1 MRVLILSH
9 RDVVAAL
16 PPQSCAEAM
25 AAVLA
30 GHARGETF
38 MPLRSVMMP
47 PGAAGFLGLMPGWRG
62 RPGDGAAAFA
72 LKAVCIIPG
81 NPGRGLDAH
90 QGLVT
95 LFDGETGVP
104 TAILDASAVTAVR
117 TAAVTAVAT
126 RVLARGD
133 ARTLAVLGAGTQAR
147 AHVRAL
153 AGVRDFEQVRVYAP
167 TSAHAQE
174 LVQEMTGEIAGE
186 MAAEAAGPGGGAR
199 PGLSVAASAEEAV
212 RGADVV
218 VTVTSAREPVL
229 RHAWLKPG
237 AHVSAVGA
245 STPQARELDT
255 DTVAASA
262 LFCDSRESLRH
273 EAGEF
278 RLAVT
283 EGKIPG
289 EEHVRAELGEVLAGT
304 AHGRRDPGELTL
316 FRSLGLAIEDLAA
329 AETAVAAAT
338 ARGIG
343 TEVEL

>member
-1 MRVLILSH
+1 MRVLVLSH
-9 RDVVAAL
+9 RDVLAAL
-16 PPQSCAEAM
+16 PPEVCAEAM

-47 PGAAGFLGLMPGWRG
+47 PGAAGFMGLMPGWRG
-62 RPGDGAAAFA
+62 RPGGGAAAFA
-72 LKAVCIIPG
+72 LKAVCIMPG

-95 LFDGETGVP
+95 LFDGESGVP

-126 RVLARGD
+126 GALARDD

-147 AHVRAL
+147 AHLRAL
-153 AGVRDFEQVRVYAP
+153 AGVREFEQVRVYAP
-167 TSAHAQE
+167 TRAHAQAV
-174 LVQEMTGEIAGE
+174 VQELAGQAGAPRGE
-186 MAAEAAGPGGGAR
+186 
-199 PGLSVAASAEEAV
+199 LSVAASAEEAV

-229 RHAWLKPG
+229 RRAWLKPG
-237 AHVSAVGA
+237 AHISAVGA

-278 RLAVT
+278 RLAVA
-283 EGKIPG
+283 EGKIAG

-304 AHGRRDPGELTL
+304 AAGRRDAAELTL

-329 AETAVAAAT
+329 AQSAVAEAT

>member
-1 MRVLILSH
+1 MRLLVLSH
-9 RDVVAAL
+9 RDVLAAL
-16 PPQSCAEAM
+16 SPQACAEAM

-72 LKAVCIIPG
+72 LKAVCIMPG

-126 RVLARGD
+126 RVLARDD

-147 AHVRAL
+147 AHLRAL
-153 AGVRDFEQVRVYAP
+153 AGVRGFEQVRVYAP
-167 TSAHAQE
+167 TRAHAQE
-174 LVQEMTGEIAGE
+174 LVQEMTEE
-186 MAAEAAGPGGGAR
+186 MAGEAAGPGGVAR
-199 PGLSVAASAEEAV
+199 PELSVAASAEEAV
-212 RGADVV
+212 READVV

-229 RHAWLKPG
+229 RHAWLQPG
-237 AHVSAVGA
+237 SHVSAVGA

-283 EGKIPG
+283 EGKIAG

-304 AHGRRDPGELTL
+304 ADGRRDPAELTL

-329 AETAVAAAT
+329 AETAVAAANT
-338 ARGIG
+338 RGIG